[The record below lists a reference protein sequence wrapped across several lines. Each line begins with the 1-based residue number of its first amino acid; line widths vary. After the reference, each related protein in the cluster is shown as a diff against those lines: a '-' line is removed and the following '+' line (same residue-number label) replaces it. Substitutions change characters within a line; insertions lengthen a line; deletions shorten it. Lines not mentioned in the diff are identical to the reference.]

1 MIAFSAIQD
10 AAMRIA
16 EKFKP
21 QKIILF
27 GSYAYGKPNAESDVD
42 LMVLMRGRNVE
53 DRAIDVRSAIEF
65 SFPVDLLV
73 RSPAVFER
81 RIAMGDFFLMD
92 IKEEGKV
99 LYEAL
104 DEIAGRQGRGGLRVT
119 KARIPGKKST
129 QLR

>member
-1 MIAFSAIQD
+1 
-10 AAMRIA
+10 MRIA
-16 EKFKP
+16 ERFKP

-27 GSYAYGKPNAESDVD
+27 GSYAYGKPTEDSDVD
-42 LMVLMRGRNVE
+42 YMILMRGTRSE
-53 DRAIDVRSAIEF
+53 DRALDIRMAIKF
-65 SFPVDLLV
+65 DFPVDVLV

-92 IKEEGKV
+92 IKEKGKV

-104 DEIAGRQGRGGLRVT
+104 DERVGRQGRGRLRVSN
-119 KARIPGKKST
+119 ARTAGKKNA